1 MNQGP
6 KKVGVMNKKSKSKQ
20 GGYGGYELHSNRLL
34 LKTYQMK
41 QKLFYSLKILRV
53 SLFQKPYLKFK
64 LITVF
69 FFVK

>member
-41 QKLFYSLKILRV
+41 QTILFIKNPKSIIISKALLKI
-53 SLFQKPYLKFK
+53 
-64 LITVF
+64 
-69 FFVK
+69 